1 MMTDK
6 ARNIP
11 KTSYPEQS
19 EQSSLPAQTR
29 AHKKKTARTV
39 QAASSLAEIG
49 SGNPRKIPDTV
60 DAEEALAYNQNS
72 LAIERTEFAKIRT
85 DLALT
90 NSRLAIDRTHLSYLR
105 TIVTLAGSGATL
117 HEALPLLGV
126 SSTFSNVLSCCLF
139 LVSAYF
145 IYKDASTYPK
155 LKKRL
160 AEMEA
165 RADRLARET
174 EDRVYLFDP
183 DEEQNNPAP

>member
-1 MMTDK
+1 MTDK
-6 ARNIP
+6 EKSSIKTAPP
-11 KTSYPEQS
+11 KTHKGKAAHT
-19 EQSSLPAQTR
+19 AQT
-29 AHKKKTARTV
+29 AP
-39 QAASSLAEIG
+39 SIAEIG
-49 SGNPRKIPDTV
+49 SGSPRKIPDTV

-72 LAIERTEFAKIRT
+72 LAVERTEFAKIRT

-139 LVSAYF
+139 LVSVYF
-145 IYKDASTYPK
+145 IYKDATTYPR

-160 AEMEA
+160 LEMEA

-183 DEEQNNPAP
+183 DEEQSRPAP